1 MIVGGGG
8 GGGVRAVEK
17 GSSQAGVG
25 GWSRYT
31 DISFHMVLI
40 F

>member
-8 GGGVRAVEK
+8 AGESGQLRKGAVRL
-17 GSSQAGVG
+17 GVG